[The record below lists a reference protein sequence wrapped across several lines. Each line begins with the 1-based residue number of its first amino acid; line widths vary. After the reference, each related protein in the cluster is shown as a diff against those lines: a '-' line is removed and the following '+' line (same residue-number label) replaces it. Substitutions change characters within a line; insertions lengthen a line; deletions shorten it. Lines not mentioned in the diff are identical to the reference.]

1 MAKLGLFSHSKT
13 DFLHTQ
19 SEKDSHKIKQT
30 EWNAYFDWYL
40 EASKKGNDTVTS
52 LEETKE
58 RLFETIS
65 EF

>member
-40 EASKKGNDTVTS
+40 EASKRGNDRVTS
-52 LEETKE
+52 LQETNKK
-58 RLFETIS
+58 LLETI
-65 EF
+65 